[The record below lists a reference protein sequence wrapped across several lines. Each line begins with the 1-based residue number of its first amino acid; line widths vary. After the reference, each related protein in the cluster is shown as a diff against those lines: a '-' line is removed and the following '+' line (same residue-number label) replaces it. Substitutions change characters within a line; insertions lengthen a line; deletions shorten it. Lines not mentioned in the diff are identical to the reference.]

1 VFGRAA
7 VSSPRHPDCLI
18 GAANNPNFAGLGLLV
33 DESAASARYELTP
46 PRKTPLRWA
55 VAVAQEFGPPLVGA
69 EHLLLAM
76 VREPDGIAGRTLDE
90 LTGRE
95 RIDRRLVEVLRSD
108 EYNSSLS
115 GAGEA

>member
-1 VFGRAA
+1 
-7 VSSPRHPDCLI
+7 
-18 GAANNPNFAGLGLLV
+18 
-33 DESAASARYELTP
+33 
-46 PRKTPLRWA
+46 
-55 VAVAQEFGPPLVGA
+55 
-69 EHLLLAM
+69 M